1 MKSQS
6 AKFKLDLQHFA
17 EDPKPAEPKP
27 AEKKE
32 VEDVNKKYIDA
43 INDLKANSV
52 EKEKYEAL
60 EAQNKELLNA
70 VLNGGSLKSGPEA
83 VEAKPDIKQLRED
96 LYGGKT
102 TLTNLEAAKK
112 TLELRKALM
121 DEGEID
127 PFVPVGQNISPE
139 PLDFEK
145 AQEVADVLQE
155 CIEKSE
161 GDSGVFTNLL
171 QLKMIDANPRIAMP
185 KFLSKK

>member
-1 MKSQS
+1 MKSQT

-17 EDPKPAEPKP
+17 EDPKPADE
-27 AEKKE
+27 AGNEI
-32 VEDVNKKYIDA
+32 EDVNKKYIDA
-43 INDLKANSV
+43 INELKAKSV
-52 EKEKYEAL
+52 DKDKYEAL

-70 VLNGGSLKSGPEA
+70 VLNGGGLNSGAPE
-83 VEAKPDIKQLRED
+83 VVDKPDIKKLREE

-102 TLTNLEAAKK
+102 SLSNLQIAEK

-139 PLDFEK
+139 PFDFEK
-145 AQEVADVLQE
+145 AQEVADVLKE
-155 CIEKSE
+155 CIEKAE

-171 QLKMIDANPRIAMP
+171 QLKMIDANPRVSMP
-185 KFLSKK
+185 KYLKKK